1 MDRTER
7 QKLGIKRWLEAG
19 AIGTLEYGTGVGI
32 RITKSRSL
40 KEWEKFIGQNR

>member
-32 RITKSRSL
+32 EIIKA
-40 KEWEKFIGQNR
+40 